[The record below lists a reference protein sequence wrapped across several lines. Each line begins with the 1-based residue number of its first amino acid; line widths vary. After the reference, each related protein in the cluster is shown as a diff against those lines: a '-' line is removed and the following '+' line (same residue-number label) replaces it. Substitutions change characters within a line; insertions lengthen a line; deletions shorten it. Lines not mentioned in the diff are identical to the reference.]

1 MLLRYGLTRTQ
12 EHERKG
18 PMRTTESR
26 QAQERA
32 QLDLFGLLSAGRP
45 RASTP
50 RAVNDNR
57 PSLSLPIP
65 RPLTRVEVERAAE
78 LDRMLALRSALRRQQ
93 VAERDPGN
101 E

>member
-1 MLLRYGLTRTQ
+1 
-12 EHERKG
+12 
-18 PMRTTESR
+18 MRTTESR

-32 QLDLFGLLSAGRP
+32 QFELFDLLSAGRP
-45 RASTP
+45 KASTP
-50 RAVNDNR
+50 KAVNDNR
-57 PSLSLPIP
+57 PSLPALIKP

-93 VAERDPGN
+93 VAEHDPGN